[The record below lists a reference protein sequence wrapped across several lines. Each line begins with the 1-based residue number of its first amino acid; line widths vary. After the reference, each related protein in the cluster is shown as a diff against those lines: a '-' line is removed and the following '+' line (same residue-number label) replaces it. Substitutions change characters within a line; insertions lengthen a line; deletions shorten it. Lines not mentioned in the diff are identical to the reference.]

1 MNHFRQGIKN
11 IPEICSQHGV
21 RHVIIAPG
29 SRNAPLIFAFTAQP
43 KLECMSMTD
52 ERSAAYFALGI
63 ALQTGEPVALVC
75 TSGTAVLNFA
85 PAISEAYY
93 QNLPLL
99 VFTADRPAEMIDQAD
114 GQTLRQANI
123 YGNYIKASFTL
134 PVETVLDA
142 DLQFSDRQVSQ
153 AIDTALSYPQG
164 PVQINVPLREP
175 IYTALPE
182 KHSFPKVFKTLE
194 SVILPTN
201 EHLEK
206 LKNQWTSFPKKM
218 VVFGVFSKNKE
229 INALANL
236 LANEPDVV
244 VIAEN
249 LTNISGE
256 RIITRPEALF
266 SRINAGEDGIPI
278 LSKEGED
285 GIGIPSSQFKP
296 DLLLTIGHSSICKQL
311 KVFLRDHKPIA
322 QWQLDTSLPYIDT
335 FRCLTTIVPGSAIE
349 ILNKMPF
356 GKTKSAYSEV
366 FQAQNELITKRHD
379 AFVADAPLSDMSA
392 VTNLLK
398 LAPKNTTLHLANSTS
413 VRWTQ
418 LFPTREDLTY
428 FCNRGTSGID
438 GSLSTAAGFAYA
450 SKQPTVFLTGDLS
463 FIYDSNGLWNNYIGD
478 NLKIIVLNNNGG
490 NIFRFIGDKQL
501 MEKSLDFFTTPHKVN
516 IKSLVEAYGLEYLA
530 CDKGEELVES
540 IESLFKANKATV
552 LEVFTDSDLNTE
564 NYKGYFRNIKNGIK
578 KKN

>member
-1 MNHFRQGIKN
+1 MKQ
-11 IPEICSQHGV
+11 
-21 RHVIIAPG
+21 VIIAPG
-29 SRNAPLIFAFTAQP
+29 SRNAPLIFAFTAQTE
-43 KLECMSMTD
+43 LECLSMTD

-123 YGNYIKASFTL
+123 YTNYIKASFDL
-134 PVETVLDA
+134 PVDSTLDV

-153 AIDTALSYPQG
+153 AIDLAVSYPQG
-164 PVQINVPLREP
+164 PVQINVPMREP

-206 LKNQWTSFPKKM
+206 LKNQWTTFPKKM
-218 VVFGVFSKNKE
+218 VVFGVFPKNKE
-229 INALANL
+229 LNALANR

-256 RIITRPEALF
+256 KIITRPESFF
-266 SRINAGEDGIPI
+266 SRINRDGGIPI
-278 LSKEGED
+278 PPNNID
-285 GIGIPSSQFKP
+285 RIGISSSQFKP
-296 DLLLTIGHSSICKQL
+296 DLLITIGHSSICKQL
-311 KVFLRDHKPIA
+311 KLFLREFPAAAH
-322 QWQLDTSLPYIDT
+322 WQLESSLPYIDT
-335 FRCLTTIVPGSAIE
+335 YQCLDLIIPGSAVE

-356 GKTKSAYSEV
+356 GKTKSGYSEV
-366 FQAQNELITKRHD
+366 FQAQNLLITKCHD
-379 AFVADAPLSDMSA
+379 AFVANAPLSDMSTVA
-392 VTNLLK
+392 NLLK

-463 FIYDSNGLWNNYIGD
+463 FIYDSNGLWNNYIGN

-516 IKSLVEAYGLEYLA
+516 IKSLVEAYGLDYLA
-530 CDKGEELVES
+530 CNTTNELENK
-540 IESLFKANKATV
+540 IKSLLVSERATV

-564 NYKGYFRNIKNGIK
+564 NYKGYFKNIKGYSN
-578 KKN
+578 

>member
-1 MNHFRQGIKN
+1 MPHFRQGIKN
-11 IPEICSQHGV
+11 IPEICVQHGV
-21 RHVIIAPG
+21 KKVIIAPG
-29 SRNAPLIFAFTAQP
+29 SRNAPLIFAFTAQRE
-43 KLECMSMTD
+43 LECLSMTD

-123 YGNYIKASFTL
+123 YTNYIKASFDL
-134 PVETVLDA
+134 PVDSTLDV

-153 AIDTALSYPQG
+153 AIDTAVSYPQG
-164 PVQINVPLREP
+164 PVQINVPMREP
-175 IYTALPE
+175 IYSALPE
-182 KHSFPKVFKTLE
+182 THSNPKIIKT
-194 SVILPTN
+194 IATDIFPTN
-201 EHLEK
+201 KSLEDLQK
-206 LKNQWTSFPKKM
+206 SWTTFPKKL
-218 VVFGVFSKNKE
+218 VVFGVYAKNKE
-229 INALANL
+229 LNALANL

-256 RIITRPEALF
+256 RIITRPESLF
-266 SRINAGEDGIPI
+266 SRINRDGGIPI
-278 LSKEGED
+278 SPNNTD
-285 GIGIPSSQFKP
+285 GIGIPSAQFKP
-296 DLLLTIGHSSICKQL
+296 DLLITIGDSSICKQL
-311 KVFLRDHKPIA
+311 KIFLRDHKPSA
-322 QWQLDTSLPYIDT
+322 QWQLETSLPYIDT
-335 FRCLTTIVPGSAIE
+335 FKSLTTIIPGSAVE

-356 GKTKSAYSEV
+356 GNTKSGYSEV
-366 FQAQNELITKRHD
+366 FQAQNKLITQRHD
-379 AFVADAPLSDMSA
+379 AFVTNAPLSDMSA

-398 LAPKNTTLHLANSTS
+398 LAPRNTTLHLANSTS

-516 IKSLVEAYGLEYLA
+516 IKSLVEAYGLDYLV
-530 CDKGEELVES
+530 CNKDEELTKS
-540 IESLFKANKATV
+540 IESLFEANKATV

-564 NYKGYFRNIKNGIK
+564 NYKGYFKNIKG
-578 KKN
+578 

>member
-11 IPEICSQHGV
+11 IPEICVQYGV
-21 RHVIIAPG
+21 KKVIIAPG
-29 SRNAPLIFAFTAQP
+29 SRNAPLIFAFTAQTE
-43 KLECMSMTD
+43 LECLSMTD

-63 ALQTGEPVALVC
+63 ALQTGEPVALIC

-85 PAISEAYY
+85 PAIAEAYY

-123 YGNYIKASFTL
+123 YANYIKASLDL
-134 PVETVLDA
+134 PVDSKLDV

-153 AIDTALSYPQG
+153 AIDTAVSYPQG
-164 PVQINVPLREP
+164 PVQINVPMREP

-182 KHSFPKVFKTLE
+182 KHSFPKVFKTLG
-194 SVILPTN
+194 SVTLPTR

-206 LKNQWTSFPKKM
+206 LKNQWTTFPKKM
-218 VVFGVFSKNKE
+218 VVFGVYAKNKE
-229 INALANL
+229 LNALANL

-256 RIITRPEALF
+256 RIITRPESLF
-266 SRINAGEDGIPI
+266 SRINRDGGIPI
-278 LSKEGED
+278 PPNNTD

-296 DLLLTIGHSSICKQL
+296 DLLITIGHSSICKQMKL
-311 KVFLRDHKPIA
+311 FLREFQAAAH
-322 QWQLDTSLPYIDT
+322 WQLESSLQYIDT
-335 FRCLTTIVPGSAIE
+335 YQCLDLIIPGSAVE

-356 GKTKSAYSEV
+356 GKTKSSYSEV
-366 FQAQNELITKRHD
+366 FQAQNKLITQRHD
-379 AFVADAPLSDMSA
+379 AFVTNAPLSDMSA

-418 LFPTREDLTY
+418 LFLTREDLTY

-516 IKSLVEAYGLEYLA
+516 IKSLVEAYGLNYLA
-530 CDKGEELVES
+530 CDSTEELENK
-540 IESLFKANKATV
+540 IENLLVSEKATV
-552 LEVFTDSDLNTE
+552 LEIFTDSDLNTE
-564 NYKGYFRNIKNGIK
+564 NYKGYFKNIKSQL
-578 KKN
+578 

>member
-1 MNHFRQGIKN
+1 MPHFRQGIKN
-11 IPEICSQHGV
+11 IPEICVQHGV
-21 RHVIIAPG
+21 KKVIIAPG
-29 SRNAPLIFAFTAQP
+29 SRNAPLIFAFTAQTE
-43 KLECMSMTD
+43 LECLSMTD

-123 YGNYIKASFTL
+123 YANYIKASFDL
-134 PVETVLDA
+134 PVDSTLEA
-142 DLQFSDRQVSQ
+142 DLQFCDRQVSQ
-153 AIDTALSYPQG
+153 AIDTAVSYPQG
-164 PVQINVPLREP
+164 PVQINVPMREP

-194 SVILPTN
+194 SVTLPTK

-206 LKNQWTSFPKKM
+206 LKNQWTAFPKKL
-218 VVFGVFSKNKE
+218 VVFGVYAKNKE
-229 INALANL
+229 LNALANL

-256 RIITRPEALF
+256 RIITRPESFF
-266 SRINAGEDGIPI
+266 SS
-278 LSKEGED
+278 LSAEKKAN
-285 GIGIPSSQFKP
+285 FKP
-296 DLLLTIGHSSICKQL
+296 DLLITIGHSSICKQM
-311 KVFLRDHKPIA
+311 KIFLREFQAAAH
-322 QWQLDTSLPYIDT
+322 WQFESSLPYIDT
-335 FRCLTTIVPGSAIE
+335 YQCLDLIIPGSAVE

-356 GKTKSAYSEV
+356 GKTKSEYSEV
-366 FQAQNELITKRHD
+366 FQEQNKLISKRHD
-379 AFVADAPLSDMSA
+379 AFVANAPLSDMSA

-398 LAPKNTTLHLANSTS
+398 FAPKNTTLHLANSTS

-438 GSLSTAAGFAYA
+438 GSLSTVAGFAYA

-516 IKSLVEAYGLEYLA
+516 IKALVEAYGLNYLA
-530 CDKGEELVES
+530 CDKDEELIDS

-564 NYKGYFRNIKNGIK
+564 NYKGYFKNIKG
-578 KKN
+578 

>member
-85 PAISEAYY
+85 PAIAEAYY

-379 AFVADAPLSDMSA
+379 DFVANAPLSDMSA

-398 LAPKNTTLHLANSTS
+398 LAPGGTTLHLANSTS

>member
-1 MNHFRQGIKN
+1 MPHFRQGIKN
-11 IPEICSQHGV
+11 IPEICARQGV
-21 RHVIIAPG
+21 KKVIIAPG
-29 SRNAPLIFAFTAQP
+29 SRNAPLIFAFTAQTE
-43 KLECMSMTD
+43 LECLSMTD

-85 PAISEAYY
+85 PAIAEAYY

-99 VFTADRPAEMIDQAD
+99 VFTADRPAEIIDQAD

-123 YGNYIKASFTL
+123 YSNYIKASFDL
-134 PVETVLDA
+134 PVDSTLDV

-153 AIDTALSYPQG
+153 AIDMAISYPQG

-175 IYTALPE
+175 IYSILPE
-182 KHSFPKVFKTLE
+182 NHSNPKIIKTIAAKVFPTKE
-194 SVILPTN
+194 SMENLQQSWSN
-201 EHLEK
+201 FE
-206 LKNQWTSFPKKM
+206 KKM
-218 VVFGVFSKNKE
+218 VVFGVYSKNE
-229 INALANL
+229 ELNTLANL

-256 RIITRPEALF
+256 RIITRPESFF
-266 SRINAGEDGIPI
+266 SS
-278 LSKEGED
+278 LSAEEKANY
-285 GIGIPSSQFKP
+285 KP
-296 DLLLTIGHSSICKQL
+296 DLLITIGHSSICKQL
-311 KVFLRDHKPIA
+311 KLFLRDHKPNA
-322 QWQLDTSLPYIDT
+322 QWQLETSLPYIDT
-335 FRCLTTIVPGSAIE
+335 FRSLTTIVPGSAVE

-356 GKTKSAYSEV
+356 GNTKSGYSEV
-366 FQAQNELITKRHD
+366 FQAQNQLITKRHNT
-379 AFVADAPLSDMSA
+379 FVTNAPLSDMSA

-418 LFPTREDLTY
+418 LFQTREDLTY

-516 IKSLVEAYGLEYLA
+516 IKSLVEAYGLDYLA
-530 CDKGEELVES
+530 CDTTEELENK
-540 IESLFKANKATV
+540 IENLLVSEKASV
-552 LEVFTDSDLNTE
+552 LEIFTDSDLNTE
-564 NYKGYFRNIKNGIK
+564 NYKGYFKNIKG
-578 KKN
+578 

>member
-1 MNHFRQGIKN
+1 MPHFRQGIKN
-11 IPEICSQHGV
+11 IPEICARQGV
-21 RHVIIAPG
+21 KKVIIAPG
-29 SRNAPLIFAFTAQP
+29 SRNAPLIFAFTGQTE
-43 KLECMSMTD
+43 LECLSMTD

-114 GQTLRQANI
+114 GQTLRQTNI
-123 YGNYIKASFTL
+123 YANYIKASFDL
-134 PVETVLDA
+134 PVDSTLDI

-153 AIDTALSYPQG
+153 AIDTAVSYPQG
-164 PVQINVPLREP
+164 PVQINMPMREP

-201 EHLEK
+201 DHLEK
-206 LKNQWTSFPKKM
+206 LKNQWTAFSKKM
-218 VVFGVFSKNKE
+218 VVFGVYAKNKE
-229 INALANL
+229 LNALANL

-256 RIITRPEALF
+256 RIISRPESFF
-266 SRINAGEDGIPI
+266 SS
-278 LSKEGED
+278 LSAEEKANY
-285 GIGIPSSQFKP
+285 KP
-296 DLLLTIGHSSICKQL
+296 DLLITIGHSSICKQL
-311 KVFLRDHKPIA
+311 KLFLREFQAAAH
-322 QWQLDTSLPYIDT
+322 WQLESSLPYIDT
-335 FRCLTTIVPGSAIE
+335 YQCLDLIIPGSAVE

-356 GKTKSAYSEV
+356 GKTKSGYSEV
-366 FQAQNELITKRHD
+366 FQVQNQLINKRHD
-379 AFVADAPLSDMSA
+379 AFVANAPLSDMSA
-392 VTNLLK
+392 VDNLLK

-450 SKQPTVFLTGDLS
+450 SQQPTVFLTGDLS

-516 IKSLVEAYGLEYLA
+516 IKSLVKAYGLNYLA
-530 CDKGEELVES
+530 CDTTEQLENKIENLLVSE
-540 IESLFKANKATV
+540 KATV
-552 LEVFTDSDLNTE
+552 LEIFTDSDLNTE
-564 NYKGYFRNIKNGIK
+564 NYKGYFRNIKNLQL
-578 KKN
+578 